1 MNTYDIE
8 IFYYDKEQN
17 SQVTIS
23 YSVDYVSIEPA
34 LLNASYKT
42 IELESALHEIIEV
55 RIEFRYGV

>member
-34 LLNASYKT
+34 LLNASYKI
-42 IELESALHEIIEV
+42 IELESSLYEIIEV
-55 RIEFRYGV
+55 RIEYRYGV